1 MQLVTFYTHSFLHVK
16 EKKKQM
22 FDVLVDESKNRYEQ
36 VQTLI
41 IYNVVGHLWI
51 VDESFI
57 LVFITPLKA

>member
-41 IYNVVGHLWI
+41 IYNVVGHL
-51 VDESFI
+51 
-57 LVFITPLKA
+57 